1 MDSRNGVLSPTAAFG
16 FDDQLLDDPHNGYMH
31 GFGHQAIPVQR
42 RQRTAAAAAA
52 AGADYPHQLHGRMP
66 PGANMAQSP
75 ESSDLRAYPW
85 SMNDPRH
92 LATHSGQSRSL
103 NSTPTFDYQGQAFP
117 MDAYANNA
125 ANERLIRQLQNRQ
138 RQILAQQEQLLMLRN
153 QMFKQHP
160 QSAGTAVGGYSYYAN
175 PAVAAGNAGIGPASN
190 GSAAAAAMLAR
201 GLSFPDVYDTTTVSS
216 ASEAVQIIRSP
227 LLEEFRSNRNKKY
240 ELKDIANHV
249 VEFSG
254 DQHGSRFIQQKL
266 ETASSEDKQL
276 VFDEILPNCLQLMTD
291 VFGNYVIQK
300 LFEHGNQAQKTVLAK
315 LMEGHILSLSL
326 QMYGCRV
333 VQKVC
338 EKLTHVLISL

>member
-1 MDSRNGVLSPTAAFG
+1 MLALNSPFEADPRTGFLSPTSTFG
-16 FDDQLLDDPHNGYMH
+16 FDDQLLEESHNGNMH
-31 GFGHQAIPVQR
+31 GLAAMHP
-42 RQRTAAAAAA
+42 RQRPTTAIIA
-52 AGADYPHQLHGRMP
+52 ADYSRP
-66 PGANMAQSP
+66 PLSRIPPAANVVQNP
-75 ESSDLRAYPW
+75 ETGDIRGYPW
-85 SMNDPRH
+85 SMNDPRN
-92 LATHSGQSRSL
+92 LPTQASQSRSL
-103 NSTPTFDYQGQAFP
+103 NSTPTLDYQAQTFP
-117 MDAYANNA
+117 MDNFANAA

-153 QMFKQHP
+153 QMLKQHP
-160 QSAGTAVGGYSYYAN
+160 YYPN
-175 PAVAAGNAGIGPASN
+175 IPVAASNAGIGPAGN
-190 GSAAAAAMLAR
+190 GSSAAAAMLAR
-201 GLSFPDVYDTTTVSS
+201 GLSFPDIYDSGSVS
-216 ASEAVQIIRSP
+216 ATEAVQIIRSP
-227 LLEEFRSNRNKKY
+227 LLEEFRSNKNKKY

-333 VQKVC
+333 VQKVGNVYTFIVQRC
-338 EKLTHVLISL
+338 LT